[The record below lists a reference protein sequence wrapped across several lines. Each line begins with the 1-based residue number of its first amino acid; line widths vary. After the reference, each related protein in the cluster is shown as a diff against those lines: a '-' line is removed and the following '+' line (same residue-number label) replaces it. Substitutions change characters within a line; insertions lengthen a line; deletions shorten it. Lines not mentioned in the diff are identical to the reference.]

1 VHRIVVGVDG
11 SDGGRRA
18 LAWAVKE
25 AERWG
30 ATLVAAHAWS
40 LPMLAIPTGM
50 APLPTMPE
58 TDEMS
63 GAAEAVVDQVLAE
76 ALEGHPGVAV
86 EKVIVEGPAAT
97 LLLDLAKEADLLVVG
112 SRGHGGFIGLLLG
125 SVTQHV
131 VHHTTAPVVVVPP
144 PREDA

>member
-1 VHRIVVGVDG
+1 
-11 SDGGRRA
+11 
-18 LAWAVKE
+18 
-25 AERWG
+25 
-30 ATLVAAHAWS
+30 
-40 LPMLAIPTGM
+40 MMAIPTGM

-58 TDEMS
+58 TDELS
-63 GAAEAVVDQVLAE
+63 GAAEAVIDQVLAE
-76 ALEGHPGVAV
+76 ALEGHAGVTV

>member
-1 VHRIVVGVDG
+1 VNRIVVGVDG

-18 LAWAVKE
+18 LAWAVNE

-40 LPMLAIPTGM
+40 LPMMAIPTGM

-63 GAAEAVVDQVLAE
+63 GAAEAVVDQVT
-76 ALEGHPGVAV
+76 V
-86 EKVIVEGPAAT
+86 EKVVVEGPAAT

-112 SRGHGGFIGLLLG
+112 SRGHGGFLGLLLG

-144 PREDA
+144 PPEDA